1 LDEADH
7 IAKSLEG
14 DTAAL
19 QAELLAIERR
29 KIEMDVEFEEAKLAR
44 MRLLDFRPRIGP
56 DF

>member
-14 DTAAL
+14 DAAAL
-19 QAELLAIERR
+19 QAELLAIDRR
-29 KIEMDVEFEEAKLAR
+29 KIEMDAEFEETKLAR